1 VNRPSLIHPKLT
13 DSLPDF
19 YSSLCTIQQTT
30 KTQDTY
36 KDEIDTWATI
46 HTGVPCAI
54 APPGSGGKGE
64 VKLPDQT
71 YTVATH
77 LVSLAGHYDD
87 ITTKM
92 RATVDGLT
100 LDIIQVVNDSHQ
112 TMTRLMCQVVT

>member
-64 VKLPDQT
+64 VKLPD
-71 YTVATH
+71 
-77 LVSLAGHYDD
+77 